1 MASCSSKNKTKQGRL
16 GDSVSYTTNFS
27 SGHDLAV
34 HEFKPH
40 VGFCAG
46 SSEPGA
52 CFRFCVCLSL
62 CPGCVTLGKVLNPS
76 EPQLPALQNEF
87 ANSPNLREVKETMHR
102 KHFVTAWHE
111 ATISTVAVTI

>member
-1 MASCSSKNKTKQGRL
+1 MG
-16 GDSVSYTTNFS
+16 SV
-27 SGHDLAV
+27 LALPLTV
-34 HEFKPH
+34 Y
-40 VGFCAG
+40 A
-46 SSEPGA
+46 
-52 CFRFCVCLSL
+52 
-62 CPGCVTLGKVLNPS
+62 GCVTLGKVLNPS